1 MQPPEVV
8 NTERMIIMKK
18 LLELLKKELN
28 SNWRSELDA
37 LGTTFGLREVQTG
50 KSTYYAMTC
59 DIFELYV
66 TREKVLRDEYIRV
79 DYTVFEDFEEKK
91 IKVSTKLFDRF
102 VTALENYA
110 KETEKDRMF
119 NHYRRDI
126 EQMIDRE
133 VSKRMKGM
141 RHKQKDQ
148 RPSGDMAEH

>member
-18 LLELLKKELN
+18 LLGLLKKELN

-37 LGTTFGLREVQTG
+37 LGTTFRLREVQTG
-50 KSTYYAMTC
+50 NSTYYAMTC

-102 VTALENYA
+102 VTALEDYA
-110 KETEKDRMF
+110 RETEKERF
-119 NHYRRDI
+119 LKRYRW
-126 EQMIDRE
+126 E
-133 VSKRMKGM
+133 VM
-141 RHKQKDQ
+141 RRNDHTDDSDKK
-148 RPSGDMAEH
+148 PGDMAEH